1 MKTSF
6 RAKSLAPDAQG
17 QFFGRTCLRIG
28 YWVSTGVVALLMAS
42 SGLTY
47 LRYAPQALE
56 GLFALSYF
64 SFVGVF
70 QLLGS
75 IVLLAPGWPRLKPW
89 VYAIS
94 ALHFN
99 REIFIALASGET
111 REAVAFFIVLGLL
124 AISFLLR
131 PAMERR

>member
-17 QFFGRTCLRIG
+17 YFFGRRCLRIG
-28 YWVSTGVVALLMAS
+28 YWISTGVVALLMAF
-42 SGLTY
+42 SGLIY
-47 LRYAPQALE
+47 LRYAPEALE
-56 GLFALSYF
+56 GLFTLSYS

-94 ALHFN
+94 ALLLN
-99 REIFIALASGET
+99 REAFSALTSGET
-111 REAVAFFIVLGLL
+111 REAVACSIALGLL

>member
-6 RAKSLAPDAQG
+6 RAKSLAPDAQE
-17 QFFGRTCLRIG
+17 QFFGRKCLRIG
-28 YWVSTGVVALLMAS
+28 YWISTGVVALLMAF
-42 SGLTY
+42 SGLVY
-47 LRYAPQALE
+47 LRYAPEAME
-56 GLFALSYF
+56 GLFALSY
-64 SFVGVF
+64 SSYVGVF

-94 ALHFN
+94 ALLFN
-99 REIFIALASGET
+99 KETFSALASGET
-111 REAVAFFIVLGLL
+111 REAVAFSIALGLL

-131 PAMERR
+131 PVRDR